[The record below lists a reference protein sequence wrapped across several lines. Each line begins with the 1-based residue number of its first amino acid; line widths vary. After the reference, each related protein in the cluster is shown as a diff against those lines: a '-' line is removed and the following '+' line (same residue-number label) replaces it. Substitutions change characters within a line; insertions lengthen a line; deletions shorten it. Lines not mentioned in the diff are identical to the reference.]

1 MKTALTRS
9 AGFVPALLILGVSAV
24 AAGVP
29 AGLFPSSTLGALLWL
44 LGAGGGA
51 CLLLRQGIDLEDRA
65 RELSTRLC
73 LEQKARQA
81 LEATLADTQA
91 VLTRVVRQQEG
102 VRDAERS
109 RIARDIRDDLGQTLY
124 ALRAEMALLQVT
136 SCGIHPSTH
145 QQATTMIGTLDL
157 ALRSLRALLGEPR
170 PLAPGE
176 DLARAIEDQLAEFTR
191 MNGIEHRFEIL
202 PGAGAAPAQP
212 GLDAL
217 LYRALQDTLS
227 AIVRTARA
235 TEVQVRLARGTDGLS
250 LSIED
255 DAGLDDADARLHACL
270 RERLRG
276 AGGVLEVEVKAGGGN
291 RIAMILP
298 GMHGLVAG

>member
-1 MKTALTRS
+1 MKPALARS
-9 AGFVPALLILGVSAV
+9 AGFVPALLIVGVSAA
-24 AAGVP
+24 AAGIP
-29 AGLFPSSTLGALLWL
+29 AGLFPSSTLAALLWL
-44 LGAGGGA
+44 LGAAGGA
-51 CLLLRQGIDLEDRA
+51 CLLLRQGIDLDDRV
-65 RELSTRLC
+65 RELSARLC
-73 LEQKARQA
+73 LEQKTRQG

-109 RIARDIRDDLGQTLY
+109 RIARDIREDLGQTLY
-124 ALRAEMALLQVT
+124 ALRAEMALLQVA

-170 PLAPGE
+170 PLAAGE
-176 DLARAIEDQLAEFTR
+176 DLGRAVEDQLAEFTR
-191 MNGIEHRFEIL
+191 MNGIEHRFEIVDSAR
-202 PGAGAAPAQP
+202 PAPAQP

-217 LYRALQDTLS
+217 LYRALQESLA

-235 TEVQVRLARGTDGLS
+235 SEVRVRLARGPEQLM

-255 DAGLDDADARLHACL
+255 DGGLDGVDARLHASL
-270 RERLRG
+270 RERLRA
-276 AGGVLEVEVKAGGGN
+276 AGGTLEVEATAGGGSC
-291 RIAMILP
+291 IAMILP
-298 GMHGLVAG
+298 GVHGLVAG